1 MNTIELLDSS
11 TIDKIAAGEV
21 VERPSSIVK
30 ELVENAIDAGAKMI
44 TVEIENGGIDLI
56 RVSDDGSGI
65 PKEQV
70 QKAFWRH
77 ATSKI
82 RSVEDL
88 SVVRSLGFRGEALS
102 SIAAVSQVE
111 LLTKTEEE
119 TYGTRYCI
127 EGGKERKLEPTASRT
142 GSSFYIRNL
151 FYNVPA
157 RKKFLKTGMTEAG
170 HVQTILT
177 HMAMSHPEVALTFIV
192 NGQEKLHT
200 PGNGELKSV
209 IYGIYGREIAS
220 NLIPVDI
227 SGKRMKV
234 RGYLGKPVIS
244 RSNRKY
250 ENYYLNGRYFTSTVV
265 AKAIEDA
272 YHPYMMQHQYPFV
285 VLQIEL
291 DPADADVN
299 VHPAK
304 MEVRFNRQQEIY
316 EELSSG
322 LNRVLHDYEML
333 PQLLTGQEKKSAVPA
348 TAPVQSK
355 IAVPAT
361 KPAVS
366 TAAPVKKYDTQKVEQ
381 TFVVKE
387 PEPEKNYSS
396 REAYFMEEMRKR
408 VLAHH
413 KREQEEKQAEV
424 KLEQQAEKQ
433 TGQQTEKQTGQQTG
447 QQEEKAVLRPTPN
460 EEKITA
466 PVTEA
471 VEQKQLDLFE
481 EKILTKE
488 RRREFRLVGQ
498 IFRTYWIVES
508 KKQLLLIDQHAAH
521 EKVLYE
527 KIYKK
532 LQNESLPVQMISPP
546 IVLHLSMQEQ
556 NALTTHMD
564 AFVKNG
570 FEIEHFGGDDYA
582 VRGVPMDLSGLADR
596 ERLMEM
602 IDEFTDD
609 LDRKGFTTS
618 VEHRLATI
626 SCKAAVKGEQRIS
639 AMEMEALLDE
649 LLNMENPYHC
659 PHGRPTMITMT
670 QDELEKRFKR
680 IV

>member
-1 MNTIELLDSS
+1 MNTIELLDSA

-30 ELVENAIDAGAKMI
+30 ELVENSIDAGASAV
-44 TVEIENGGIDLI
+44 TVEIENGGMSLI

-65 PKEQV
+65 PEKEV
-70 QKAFWRH
+70 PKAFMRH

-82 RSVEDL
+82 RKVEDL
-88 SVVRSLGFRGEALS
+88 STIRSLGFRGEALS
-102 SIAAVSQVE
+102 SVAAVAQVE
-111 LLTKTEEE
+111 LLTKTEDTE
-119 TYGTRYCI
+119 YGTRYCI
-127 EGGKERKLEPTASRT
+127 EGGKERKNEPAAVRT

-157 RKKFLKTGMTEAG
+157 RKKFLKTAMTEAG

-177 HMAMSHPEVALTFIV
+177 HMSMSHPEVAITLIV
-192 NGQEKLHT
+192 NGQEKMHT
-200 PGNGELKSV
+200 PGNGDLKSV
-209 IYGIYGREIAS
+209 IYGVYGREIAS
-220 NLIPVDI
+220 HLIPVDI
-227 SGKRMKV
+227 SLKRMQV
-234 RGYLGKPVIS
+234 RGYLGEPVVS

-250 ENYYLNGRYFTSTVV
+250 ENYYLNGRYFTSTVI

-272 YHPYMMQHQYPFV
+272 YRPYMMQHQYPFV
-285 VLQIEL
+285 VLQITM
-291 DPADADVN
+291 DPSEADVN

-304 MEVRFNRQQEIY
+304 MEVRFDRQQEVY
-316 EELSSG
+316 EQLSGG
-322 LNRVLHDYEML
+322 LNRVLHDHEML
-333 PQLLTGQEKKSAVPA
+333 PDLLIERDSKQTKRSSGVVSRVEEPVKFRSVSEAKSAASA
-348 TAPVQSK
+348 TEHTV
-355 IAVPAT
+355 
-361 KPAVS
+361 KPAAVHS
-366 TAAPVKKYDTQKVEQ
+366 VKPAAPAAEEPKKV
-381 TFVVKE
+381 
-387 PEPEKNYSS
+387 YSS
-396 REAYFMEEMRKR
+396 REEYFMEEMRKR
-408 VLAHH
+408 VLARHENQAAAG
-413 KREQEEKQAEV
+413 KEAQTEALTEPKKESAEV
-424 KLEQQAEKQ
+424 VRE
-433 TGQQTEKQTGQQTG
+433 
-447 QQEEKAVLRPTPN
+447 TPVAYGKKPLSN
-460 EEKITA
+460 EEKMTA
-466 PVTEA
+466 PVVEA
-471 VEQKQLDLFE
+471 AEQKQLDLFE

-498 IFRTYWIVES
+498 IFKTYWIVES
-508 KKQLLLIDQHAAH
+508 EKQLLLIDQHAAH

-532 LQNESLPVQMISPP
+532 LQNEDLPSQMISPP
-546 IVLHLSMQEQ
+546 IILHLNLQEQ
-556 NALTTHMD
+556 NVLQEHMD

-582 VRGVPMDLSGLADR
+582 VRGVPMDLSGIADHT
-596 ERLMEM
+596 RLMEM
-602 IDEFTDD
+602 IDEFSEECS
-609 LDRKGFTTS
+609 RKGHTSS